1 MKIFHPSLLAVA
13 LILTPALTTSFN
25 PAFAKDNSATSPQ
38 SANTRLSVNK
48 ASAEQLSAIKG
59 LGMKKATAIVDY
71 REMNG
76 PFKAVAELTNVKG
89 IGDKFIEKNAQHLS
103 L

>member
-13 LILTPALTTSFN
+13 LILSPALTTSFN
-25 PAFAKDNSATSPQ
+25 TAFAKDSDISSQA
-38 SANTRLSVNK
+38 ANARISVNK
-48 ASAEQLSAIKG
+48 ASAEQLSTIKG

-71 REMNG
+71 REING
-76 PFKAVAELTNVKG
+76 PFKAVAELTKVKG

>member
-25 PAFAKDNSATSPQ
+25 PAFAKDSATSVPA
-38 SANTRLSVNK
+38 SNARLSVNK

-59 LGMKKATAIVDY
+59 LGMKKATAIVEY

-76 PFKAVAELTNVKG
+76 PFKAVADLINVKG